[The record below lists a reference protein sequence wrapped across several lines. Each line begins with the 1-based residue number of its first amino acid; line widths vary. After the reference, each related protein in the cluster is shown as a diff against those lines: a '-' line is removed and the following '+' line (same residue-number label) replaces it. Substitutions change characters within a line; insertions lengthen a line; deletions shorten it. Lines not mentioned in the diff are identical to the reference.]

1 MIYGLKRR
9 VSILSEEWTGIARF
23 QILRT
28 RFLEGHKWSNG
39 KTFENPKDIQTRQKN
54 GVKLESDFHSNK
66 RKTQVAEWAEEGAQ
80 QQSSTPQQRNPRGI
94 DRWPRLLQVIAETV
108 VWNWKRD
115 VAPAVPCIEKDDSRA
130 KPQAIA
136 TSIDGSAEQSD
147 SENTRACG
155 KVKRYGPHCRKN
167 VCGKL
172 TLWLGTQANLCSR
185 NCEDTRSQSRRG

>member
-1 MIYGLKRR
+1 MIYELKRR
-9 VSILSEEWTGIARF
+9 VSIF
-23 QILRT
+23 LRSGLGLHDS
-28 RFLEGHKWSNG
+28 RSCVQDFFEGHKWGNG

-80 QQSSTPQQRNPRGI
+80 QQRQHGRNRGI
-94 DRWPRLLQVIAETV
+94 HEVLTDDQDYFRWLLTV